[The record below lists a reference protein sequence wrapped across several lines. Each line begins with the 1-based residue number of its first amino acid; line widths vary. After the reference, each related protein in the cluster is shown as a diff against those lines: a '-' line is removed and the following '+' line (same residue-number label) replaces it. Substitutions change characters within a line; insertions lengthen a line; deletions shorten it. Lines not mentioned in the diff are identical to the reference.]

1 MTHTTNAPETLF
13 RQAMEA
19 PLTPEGE
26 IAARRA
32 LQALMNDLLARRELK
47 YDPRLRGM
55 LLACRLRLR
64 ALQNIVLCAR
74 GESDFLAGPC
84 ELREYAQDLCA
95 AANILLT
102 PQGRQ
107 VRFAA
112 PEEPMECPCAPR
124 DIAWL
129 LLELI
134 CNCALHCPGEE
145 IAVTLQPQGKRR
157 ARAYVLT
164 VECEGS
170 LDLTALHAAGLRTG
184 SGVAA
189 MQRIAW
195 LHRGALLWLERGG
208 RSAAALR
215 IGGTTP
221 AIRFPQETLATPST
235 EGNYRYDTPDCVEL
249 LSDPCSCVYIALAPA
264 VGGM

>member
-1 MTHTTNAPETLF
+1 MTHITDAPETLF

-26 IAARRA
+26 IAAR
-32 LQALMNDLLARRELK
+32 QAIQAVMNDLLARRDLK
-47 YDPRLRGM
+47 YDPRLRNM

-64 ALQNIVLCAR
+64 ALQNIILCAR
-74 GESDFLAGPC
+74 EEADFLARPC

-102 PQGRQ
+102 PLGRQ

-112 PEEPMECPCAPR
+112 PEAPMECPCAPR

-134 CNCALHCPGEE
+134 CNSALHCPGEE
-145 IAVTLQPQGKRR
+145 IAVSLEPAPRGRGR
-157 ARAYVLT
+157 ARACTLA

-170 LDLTALHAAGLRTG
+170 LDLSALHAAGQRTG

-195 LHRGALLWLERGG
+195 LHHGALLWLERDGKSIAVFRIAG
-208 RSAAALR
+208 RMDSRL
-215 IGGTTP
+215 TD
-221 AIRFPQETLATPST
+221 
-235 EGNYRYDTPDCVEL
+235 RYDAPDCVEF
-249 LSDPCSCVYIALAPA
+249 LSDPCSPVYIALAPA
-264 VGGM
+264 LGGLMGGL